1 MEKKFKF
8 SRKVLD
14 IKRTS
19 KDFGWSPKIKI
30 LSEIK
35 NLL

>member
-14 IKRTS
+14 IKKVS
-19 KDFGWSPKIKI
+19 KNFGWSPKIKI